1 MLVFFEAG
9 LRRDIIRELKSNFM
23 RYPRFVKPT
32 FGATTLLMD
41 EKPVKLPTLFI
52 LLFKNYYSYKIKTK
66 YRSSLINSWCLNRLL
81 RMKNYLP
88 RRLFFL
94 NKSQY
99 FDLGKRLPRVK
110 NFNYIQQKRVDLLKL
125 QYFYCFKK
133 LSTVRRFLYKIE
145 YSRSTWHYKYGL
157 SSMLVHMLFRL
168 NLFPNIK
175 FCYTA
180 IKLGFVLLNGLK
192 TTNPFKSVVML
203 DTISIQPT
211 FIKFVFRYFLK
222 RLRKYRLLVNIPSFF
237 DYDYR
242 TMRFHIWRDLTVN
255 EQYFSYE
262 YPFQRPVNYDYPT
275 IKLQPI
281 TYRRKF

>member
-1 MLVFFEAG
+1 MKKNKLSLSNKILNRVVKSTNSDVWGVTFSKRKFNKSFKQMLVFFEAG

-145 YSRSTWHYKYGL
+145 YSRST
-157 SSMLVHMLFRL
+157 
-168 NLFPNIK
+168 
-175 FCYTA
+175 
-180 IKLGFVLLNGLK
+180 
-192 TTNPFKSVVML
+192 
-203 DTISIQPT
+203 
-211 FIKFVFRYFLK
+211 
-222 RLRKYRLLVNIPSFF
+222 
-237 DYDYR
+237 
-242 TMRFHIWRDLTVN
+242 
-255 EQYFSYE
+255 
-262 YPFQRPVNYDYPT
+262 
-275 IKLQPI
+275 
-281 TYRRKF
+281 